1 MTGAQKLTVQIGEEG
16 LEVGTLFFE
25 RRQGR
30 ETSTFR
36 YAMSWLE
43 SRSAFALSPSMPLA
57 ETAYRGSQSVDRI
70 YPFPRPIADV
80 CPDSWGREVAR
91 LDHPKD
97 GSPVTAM
104 DYLTGID
111 DVARLGAL
119 RFSNVDGEYLRPSDI
134 TPGFKSSMLLR
145 IKDLALS
152 ARAIEARSA
161 TTIDIRRLRGVG
173 TALGG
178 ARPKAVVRD
187 EQGALYI
194 AKFSASGER
203 LATEKMEVATQK
215 LAASVGIAACEA
227 RLVINQDFD
236 PVALIKRFDRS
247 SSGKRVHYVSARTML
262 DVDRAVGS
270 TYTEIALAIREYG
283 EVPNQQLRELFRR
296 VAFTV
301 LVSNTDDHLMNH
313 GFLHAGG
320 DKWRLAPM
328 FDVNPAPERASTMK
342 TAISEVSGNE
352 ASIEAL
358 LDVASEF
365 GLKKDGAAAI
375 VGEMAHQIAEE
386 WQPVAQQTGM
396 TAAEIKAYTDA
407 FEHEQSRTA
416 IKLVPHK
423 VRH

>member
-1 MTGAQKLTVQIGEEG
+1 MTGTQKLTVHIGEEG

-36 YAMSWLE
+36 YALSWLE
-43 SRSAFALSPSMPLA
+43 SNAAFALSPAMPLA
-57 ETAYRGSQSVDRI
+57 ETPYRGSQSADRM
-70 YPFPRPIADV
+70 YPFPGPIADV

-91 LDHPKD
+91 LDYPKD
-97 GSPVTAM
+97 GAPVTAM
-104 DYLTGID
+104 DYLAGID

-119 RFSNVDGEYLRPSDI
+119 RFSDAEGEYLRPSDI
-134 TPGFKSSMLLR
+134 AQGFKSSMFLR
-145 IKDLALS
+145 VKDLALS
-152 ARAIEARSA
+152 ARAIESRSA

-178 ARPKAVVRD
+178 ARPKAVVMD
-187 EQGALYI
+187 EEGGLHI

-215 LAASVGIAACEA
+215 LATSVGITACEVQ
-227 RLVINQDFD
+227 LIINKDFD

-247 SSGKRVHYVSARTML
+247 SSGKRLHYVSARTML

-283 EVPNQQLRELFRR
+283 ESPDQQLRELFRR

-301 LVSNTDDHLMNH
+301 LVSNVDDHLMNH
-313 GFLHAGG
+313 GFLHARGG
-320 DKWRLAPM
+320 KWRLAPM

-342 TAISEVSGNE
+342 TAISETSGNE

-358 LDVASEF
+358 LEVGHEF
-365 GLKKDGAAAI
+365 GMAKDKAARV
-375 VGEMAHQIAEE
+375 VGEMARRISATWRPIAQE
-386 WQPVAQQTGM
+386 TGM

-407 FEHEQSRTA
+407 FEHEQSRA
-416 IKLVPHK
+416 AMKLVPK
-423 VRH
+423 KL